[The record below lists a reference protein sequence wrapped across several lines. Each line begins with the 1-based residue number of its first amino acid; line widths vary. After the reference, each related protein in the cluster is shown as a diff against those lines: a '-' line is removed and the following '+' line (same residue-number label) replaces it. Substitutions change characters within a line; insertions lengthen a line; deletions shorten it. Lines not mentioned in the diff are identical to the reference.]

1 MDGRTQN
8 GTKIKEETEKK
19 KRIECQI
26 ETSNRIKM
34 HVKWKLVARDLPI
47 KLLK

>member
-8 GTKIKEETEKK
+8 GRKIKEENEKK
-19 KRIECQI
+19 GIECQI
-26 ETSNRIKM
+26 ETSNKIKM
-34 HVKWKLVARDLPI
+34 HVKWKVVARDLPI